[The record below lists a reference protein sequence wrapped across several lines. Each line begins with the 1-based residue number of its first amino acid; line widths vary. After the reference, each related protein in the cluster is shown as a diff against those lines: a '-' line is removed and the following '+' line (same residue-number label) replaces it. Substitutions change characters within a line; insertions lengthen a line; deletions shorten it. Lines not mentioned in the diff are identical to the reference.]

1 MRNCKE
7 VKSFVPLHDVNV
19 SNLILGPMSSLA
31 NDTFMVLDKDTGLAV
46 PGYMAR
52 VLASDKGAKAEAE
65 MCAAAGLAGLGPQV
79 YGLFSCEA
87 GRGKKYFIITSSMD
101 NMITLEAYY
110 QQKNRSVEPEY
121 LQKVGNIIKEL
132 YDMGISRATNNAN
145 DFAISTSV
153 VYMFRFKGSSRT
165 NSPVDQDKRSYN
177 IAFGSSYPHSAQVII
192 NAFEQPSQGAQGG
205 GNGGNGG
212 YYVHTDPWGRTS
224 FSEWADDIPFFR
236 RRDPIWDLSVDG
248 GRGSVEYYIDCIDR
262 LYDDDFGTYDTSVR
276 GWWEDGG
283 RSVAV
288 RNKRI
293 AIRHKLQSIRR
304 QMDRYP
310 NHDYSHAIMKLA
322 RDLERLR

>member
-31 NDTFMVLDKDTGLAV
+31 NDTFM
-46 PGYMAR
+46 MAR
-52 VLASDKGAKAEAE
+52 VLASDKGAKAEAD

-153 VYMFRFKGSSRT
+153 VYMFRFKGTSAATTSR
-165 NSPVDQDKRSYN
+165 
-177 IAFGSSYPHSAQVII
+177 SAR
-192 NAFEQPSQGAQGG
+192 P
-205 GNGGNGG
+205 
-212 YYVHTDPWGRTS
+212 TRT
-224 FSEWADDIPFFR
+224 APR
-236 RRDPIWDLSVDG
+236 
-248 GRGSVEYYIDCIDR
+248 
-262 LYDDDFGTYDTSVR
+262 
-276 GWWEDGG
+276 
-283 RSVAV
+283 
-288 RNKRI
+288 
-293 AIRHKLQSIRR
+293 
-304 QMDRYP
+304 
-310 NHDYSHAIMKLA
+310 
-322 RDLERLR
+322 